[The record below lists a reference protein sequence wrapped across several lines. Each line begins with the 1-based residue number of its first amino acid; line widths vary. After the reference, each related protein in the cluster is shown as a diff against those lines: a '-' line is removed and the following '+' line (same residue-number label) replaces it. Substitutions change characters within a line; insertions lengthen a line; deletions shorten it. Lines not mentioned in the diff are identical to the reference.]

1 MTISSWLWGR
11 KIISNASIKA
21 TGIATKIFIITFTQD
36 LNFSGDYLPLGKTKA
51 IITPMIIFV
60 KLTLAVSNNQIDS
73 LNMKCP
79 IMGKP
84 SKIIGLK
91 LDS

>member
-1 MTISSWLWGR
+1 MIISSSLWGR

-21 TGIATKIFIITFTQD
+21 TGIATRILIITFTQD
-36 LNFSGDYLPLGKTKA
+36 FNFSGDDLPRGKIKA

-60 KLTLAVSNNQIDS
+60 KLTLAVSNNQIVS
-73 LNMKCP
+73 LNMRCP

-91 LDS
+91 LNS